1 MAIAESTSSGYSP
14 FQLGRIRPLPGRIF
28 VASWTQQLR
37 TGNRCTSL
45 APVRDGSL
53 ADGLP
58 EPVATQGI
66 QDFCVWA
73 FGTDDHAS
81 PLTF

>member
-37 TGNRCTSL
+37 AGIRCTTL
-45 APVRDGSL
+45 VPVRDGSL

-58 EPVATQGI
+58 KPVAGQGI

-73 FGTDDHAS
+73 FGTDDYAS
-81 PLTF
+81 PLAS